1 MCDDIYSYVYI
12 YIYTMY
18 KLTHTYIVV
27 CSYRYSQQGW
37 ENLNGV
43 MKRRY
48 FQSTQRGG
56 GVKNGSSKLLPIVY
70 SLQRA
75 LLWRIGYLDGL
86 FKQIGHDGS
95 LNIEYGKVQPMPK
108 YKNKDG
114 EVQHQEDMEAYA
126 NTLLKFAPS
135 QLLNDMMAELD
146 ELNVV
151 IGEMDDD
158 DEYIEEGYAE

>member
-1 MCDDIYSYVYI
+1 
-12 YIYTMY
+12 
-18 KLTHTYIVV
+18 
-27 CSYRYSQQGW
+27 
-37 ENLNGV
+37 
-43 MKRRY
+43 
-48 FQSTQRGG
+48 
-56 GVKNGSSKLLPIVY
+56 
-70 SLQRA
+70 
-75 LLWRIGYLDGL
+75 
-86 FKQIGHDGS
+86 
-95 LNIEYGKVQPMPK
+95 MPK

-135 QLLNDMMAELD
+135 QLLDDMIAELD